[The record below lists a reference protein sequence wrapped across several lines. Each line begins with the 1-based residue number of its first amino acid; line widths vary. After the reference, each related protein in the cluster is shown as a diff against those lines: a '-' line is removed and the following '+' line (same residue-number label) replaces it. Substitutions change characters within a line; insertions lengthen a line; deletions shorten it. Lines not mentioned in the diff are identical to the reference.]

1 MIWGWSG
8 WSVGAWC
15 RTTCVIQETQDAC
28 CRCAI
33 SVSFRGHSWGLLQLM
48 AGHYLG
54 LLAKVTYSLT
64 PAYFSPQMLE
74 VLSNF
79 HVKPLKGLVP
89 ALGRFL
95 IQQVA
100 SWVTFRN
107 LWKLFCRFPRL
118 LLQFW
123 AVSRLVLKCEHFQP
137 LMKVFFF
144 LLNCTCRTSMI

>member
-1 MIWGWSG
+1 
-8 WSVGAWC
+8 
-15 RTTCVIQETQDAC
+15 
-28 CRCAI
+28 
-33 SVSFRGHSWGLLQLM
+33 M

-100 SWVTFRN
+100 S
-107 LWKLFCRFPRL
+107 
-118 LLQFW
+118 
-123 AVSRLVLKCEHFQP
+123 
-137 LMKVFFF
+137 
-144 LLNCTCRTSMI
+144 

>member
-1 MIWGWSG
+1 
-8 WSVGAWC
+8 
-15 RTTCVIQETQDAC
+15 
-28 CRCAI
+28 
-33 SVSFRGHSWGLLQLM
+33 
-48 AGHYLG
+48 
-54 LLAKVTYSLT
+54 
-64 PAYFSPQMLE
+64 
-74 VLSNF
+74 
-79 HVKPLKGLVP
+79 VKPLKGLVP